1 MVTCAIYKILIMIRF
16 QTREEALEAFY
27 KGLKRKR
34 MAHTNLNAESS
45 RSHSVFT
52 IRLVHVNIFFL
63 FYY

>member
-1 MVTCAIYKILIMIRF
+1 MIRF

>member
-1 MVTCAIYKILIMIRF
+1 MIDL
-16 QTREEALEAFY
+16 QTREEALETFY

-52 IRLVHVNIFFL
+52 IRLVHVNDILLNKLYISLLRF
-63 FYY
+63 